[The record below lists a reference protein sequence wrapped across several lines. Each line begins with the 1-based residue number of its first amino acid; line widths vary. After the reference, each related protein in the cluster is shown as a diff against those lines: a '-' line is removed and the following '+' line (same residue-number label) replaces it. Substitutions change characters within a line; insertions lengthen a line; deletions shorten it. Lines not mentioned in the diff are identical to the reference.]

1 MKGWYRTT
9 FADGSTVDKEAEGA
23 DQAKKAAKNERYLEI
38 DPALTMNAADRHG
51 HPRVQVT
58 KVEEIPA
65 NREES
70 RGGFPT
76 LR

>member
-9 FADGSTVDKEAEGA
+9 FADGSTVDKEADSA

-38 DPALTMNAADRHG
+38 DPALTMNAADRQG

-65 NREES
+65 RRDDNRS
-70 RGGFPT
+70 GFPA
-76 LR
+76 LN